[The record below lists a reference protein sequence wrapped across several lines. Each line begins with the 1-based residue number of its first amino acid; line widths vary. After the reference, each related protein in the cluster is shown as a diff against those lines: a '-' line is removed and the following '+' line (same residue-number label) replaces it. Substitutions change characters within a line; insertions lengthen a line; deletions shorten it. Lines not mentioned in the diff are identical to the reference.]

1 MFGDAAG
8 DGAGDRLDRLQVG
21 AVVDA
26 QPVGPRRGFRFAGQ
40 GDAGGV
46 AAGHH
51 GGDHDVA
58 LATELAVD
66 PVHRVRSE
74 EHTSELQSLMRISYA
89 GFCLKKKKKATLST
103 NTQLNLRI

>member
-40 GDAGGV
+40 SDAGGV

-66 PVHRVRSE
+66 PVHRVEAAVRAVRIGAVDAGAHARSE
-74 EHTSELQSLMRISYA
+74 EHTSELPSLIRIPYSA
-89 GFCLKKKKKATLST
+89 F
-103 NTQLNLRI
+103 